1 MKTANEMLE
10 AAKRYGGLN
19 ESDINDYKRAF
30 DEVVKLLQ
38 PDEEVILAFAG
49 WGCLRSEENS
59 GYLSNVGVALTNQRL
74 LIGGNA
80 SRSVHKKCYVGEYYN
95 ISNINAISQR
105 KGFIHNDLIID
116 TLGADLSISEISI
129 DILNRIAADFTS
141 ALQKIKAAQS
151 ANTGKIVQQ
160 VSAADELKKFKEL
173 LDMGVISQQEFDAK
187 KKQLLGL

>member
-10 AAKRYGGLN
+10 AAKRYGGLI

-49 WGCLRSEENS
+49 WICSKSEGNS
-59 GYLSNVGVALTNQRL
+59 GSLSQVGVALTNQRL

-80 SRSVHKKCYVGEYYN
+80 STSVFKKCYVGEYYN
-95 ISNINAISQR
+95 TSNINAISQR
-105 KGFIHNDLIID
+105 KGFISSDLIID
-116 TLGADLSISEISI
+116 TLGDDLSISEYSI
-129 DILNRIAADFTS
+129 EIVNRIAADFSS
-141 ALQKIKAAQS
+141 ALQKIKAAKS
-151 ANTGKIVQQ
+151 ADAGKIVQQ

-173 LDMGVISQQEFDAK
+173 LDMGVISQPEFDAK

>member
-10 AAKRYGGLN
+10 AAKRYGGLI

-49 WGCLRSEENS
+49 WTCSKSEENS
-59 GYLSNVGVALTNQRL
+59 GSLVHVGVALTNQRL
-74 LIGGNA
+74 LIGGDA
-80 SRSVHKKCYVGEYYN
+80 STSVFKKCYVGEYYN
-95 ISNINAISQR
+95 TSNINAIGQK
-105 KGFIHNDLIID
+105 KGFISSHLIID
-116 TLGADLSISEISI
+116 TLGADLRISEYSI
-129 DILNRIAADFTS
+129 EIVNRIAADFTS

-151 ANTGKIVQQ
+151 ADAGKIVQQ

>member
-19 ESDINDYKRAF
+19 ESDINDYKWAF

-49 WGCLRSEENS
+49 WLCSRRDYSLN
-59 GYLSNVGVALTNQRL
+59 NVGVALTNQRL

>member
-49 WGCLRSEENS
+49 WLCSRRNNS
-59 GYLSNVGVALTNQRL
+59 DSLKNVGVALTNQRL

>member
-10 AAKRYGGLN
+10 AAKRYGGLV

-49 WGCLRSEENS
+49 WLCSRRNNS
-59 GYLSNVGVALTNQRL
+59 DSLKTVGVALTNQRL

-80 SRSVHKKCYVGEYYN
+80 SKSVRKKCYVGEYYN

-116 TLGADLSISEISI
+116 TLGDNLHISEISI
-129 DILNRIAADFTS
+129 EILNRIAADFTS
-141 ALQKIKAAQS
+141 ALQKIKAAKS
-151 ANTGKIVQQ
+151 ADAGKIVQQ